1 MSGQL
6 RARRRRRGGRGRG
19 RRQGANKQEQ
29 QATPQGASPDAETQA
44 PAGLDSPAAP
54 PDSAGRIWLEEMDPQ
69 PDRQGNGRSESSEQA
84 HSPESLALLPA
95 GDSAGASSLTTV
107 EEPLLEIVESPT
119 LPGEK
124 RAPRKSRRERGGRRR
139 GGRGRRGKGGRYI
152 AADAP
157 QEAAA
162 GAAVAVGASAAG
174 APATV
179 VDLPAGVP
187 AGAPPQVQ
195 ERQEQP
201 LRRGRGKA
209 HKREDGTKKTLIVN
223 RTGQETRVAIL
234 EEGNLAEI
242 FIERES
248 SRGVI
253 GNIYK
258 GRVSKVLPG
267 MQSAF
272 VRIGLERDAFLYV
285 SDISPGY
292 DAYEGLVDLD
302 EVEGGQEMRDTSSRE
317 GREDKIEKLL
327 KEGQELLVQ
336 VTKEPIGTK
345 GPRITSYVTLPGRF
359 LVLMPQVD
367 NVGVSRKIDDARERT
382 RLRRVVDKV
391 RPKGMGFI
399 VRTVAESCD
408 AAELEAD
415 ALWLLSQW
423 DEIRSRA
430 ETTTAPAEVRP
441 ELSLVPKMI
450 RDLLTSSVVK
460 IVIDDDTAWQQ
471 AVDLVKRLQ
480 PGFVDRIQKYGG
492 GEPIFESYGVQAE
505 LDKALRSRVWLRS
518 GGSIVINQTEALV
531 AIDVNTGKFV
541 GKRNLEDT
549 VLKTNLEA
557 ATEIV
562 RQLRLRDLGGI
573 IVVDFIDMEE
583 RKSKRKLIEAFEK
596 ELRKD
601 RARTKVLQISD
612 FGLVEI
618 TRQRTKKSLER
629 ILCRT
634 CPYCTGSGRI
644 KTDLTM
650 VLEIRREL
658 EKIAGSLNGR
668 RLVLRANP
676 DVAHQLELEGR
687 RLVSGIRGLSGADLT
702 IRADATMHHE
712 QFEIVNL

>member
-1 MSGQL
+1 MNPVES
-6 RARRRRRGGRGRG
+6 
-19 RRQGANKQEQ
+19 
-29 QATPQGASPDAETQA
+29 
-44 PAGLDSPAAP
+44 
-54 PDSAGRIWLEEMDPQ
+54 
-69 PDRQGNGRSESSEQA
+69 DRQGNGRGVSAAAPAPAATAES
-84 HSPESLALLPA
+84 
-95 GDSAGASSLTTV
+95 GVVV
-107 EEPLLEIVESPT
+107 EEPLFEVVESPT

-124 RAPRKSRRERGGRRR
+124 RAPRRRRRERGGRRR
-139 GGRGRRGKGGRYI
+139 SRGRRK
-152 AADAP
+152 
-157 QEAAA
+157 
-162 GAAVAVGASAAG
+162 AVGATGEAPQQGAPPG
-174 APATV
+174 APAAV
-179 VDLPAGVP
+179 PLLDGEPAPAPAGPERSERPERPPEGVGQP
-187 AGAPPQVQ
+187 QRAP
-195 ERQEQP
+195 RSS
-201 LRRGRGKA
+201 RGRFT
-209 HKREDGTKKTLIVN
+209 KREEGTRKTLIVN

-234 EEGNLAEI
+234 EEGTLAEI

-302 EVEGGQEMRDTSSRE
+302 EVEGGQEIRDESQKA

-382 RLRRVVDKV
+382 RLRRIVDKV

-399 VRTVAESCD
+399 VRTVAEACD
-408 AAELEAD
+408 AQELEAD

-430 ETTTAPAEVRP
+430 ETVTAPAEVRP
-441 ELSLVPKMI
+441 ELSIVPKMI
-450 RDLLTSSVVK
+450 RDLLTASVVK
-460 IVIDDDTAWQQ
+460 IVIDDDAAYRQ

-480 PGFVDRIQKYGG
+480 PSILDRIQRYAG
-492 GEPIFESYGVQAE
+492 GEPIFDSYGVQAE

-557 ATEIV
+557 VTEIV

-634 CPYCTGSGRI
+634 CPYCTGTGRI
-644 KTDLTM
+644 KTDVTM

-658 EKIAGSLNGR
+658 EKIAASLDGK
-668 RLVLRANP
+668 RLAIRANP
-676 DVAHQLELEGR
+676 DVAHQLEVDGR
-687 RLVSGIRGLSGADLT
+687 NLVAGIRGLSGADIT

-712 QFEIVNL
+712 QFEITNL

>member
-19 RRQGANKQEQ
+19 RRQGAAAVQENQ
-29 QATPQGASPDAETQA
+29 GTSPAVEPGASEVQSPPAPD
-44 PAGLDSPAAP
+44 PFAGP
-54 PDSAGRIWLEEMDPQ
+54 PRGDSAGRIWLEETNPLE
-69 PDRQGNGRSESSEQA
+69 PDEGNGRDAVPAVQVHAPEAESA
-84 HSPESLALLPA
+84 ESAESGPA
-95 GDSAGASSLTTV
+95 AGRLH
-107 EEPLLEIVESPT
+107 LEIVESPT

-124 RAPRKSRRERGGRRR
+124 RAPRRRRERGGRRR
-139 GGRGRRGKGGRYI
+139 SRGRRKSPLGVPGE
-152 AADAP
+152 AP
-157 QEAAA
+157 PQ
-162 GAAVAVGASAAG
+162 GAAPG

-179 VDLPAGVP
+179 PLVDDEALPALEVP
-187 AGAPPQVQ
+187 EGAEKPEKV
-195 ERQEQP
+195 EQP
-201 LRRGRGKA
+201 HRASRSSRGRFQ
-209 HKREDGTKKTLIVN
+209 KREEGTKKTLIVN

-234 EEGNLAEI
+234 EEGTLAEI
-242 FIERES
+242 FIERET

-302 EVEGGQEMRDTSSRE
+302 EVEGGQEIRDESQKA

-382 RLRRVVDKV
+382 RLRRIVDKV

-399 VRTVAESCD
+399 VRTVAEACD
-408 AAELEAD
+408 EAELEAD

-423 DEIRSRA
+423 DEIRSKA
-430 ETTTAPAEVRP
+430 ETVTAPAEVRP
-441 ELSLVPKMI
+441 ELSIVPKMI
-450 RDLLTSSVVK
+450 RDLLTASVQK
-460 IVIDDDTAWQQ
+460 IVIDDDAAYKQ

-480 PGFVDRIQKYGG
+480 PAILDRIQRYAG
-492 GEPIFESYGVQAE
+492 GEPIFDSYGVQAE

-596 ELRKD
+596 ELRRD

-634 CPYCTGSGRI
+634 CPYCTGTGRI

-658 EKIAGSLNGR
+658 EKIASSLSGK

-676 DVAHQLELEGR
+676 DVAHQLEVDGR
-687 RLVSGIRGLSGADLT
+687 KLVDGIRGLSGADIT
-702 IRADATMHHE
+702 IRADATLHHE
-712 QFEIVNL
+712 QFEITNL

>member
-1 MSGQL
+1 VDGEAVPVLEGPEVAEKPERTEQPH
-6 RARRRRRGGRGRG
+6 RASRSSRGRF
-19 RRQGANKQEQ
+19 Q
-29 QATPQGASPDAETQA
+29 
-44 PAGLDSPAAP
+44 
-54 PDSAGRIWLEEMDPQ
+54 
-69 PDRQGNGRSESSEQA
+69 
-84 HSPESLALLPA
+84 
-95 GDSAGASSLTTV
+95 
-107 EEPLLEIVESPT
+107 
-119 LPGEK
+119 
-124 RAPRKSRRERGGRRR
+124 
-139 GGRGRRGKGGRYI
+139 
-152 AADAP
+152 
-157 QEAAA
+157 
-162 GAAVAVGASAAG
+162 
-174 APATV
+174 
-179 VDLPAGVP
+179 
-187 AGAPPQVQ
+187 
-195 ERQEQP
+195 
-201 LRRGRGKA
+201 
-209 HKREDGTKKTLIVN
+209 KREDATKKTLIVN

-234 EEGNLAEI
+234 EEGTLAEI

-302 EVEGGQEMRDTSSRE
+302 EVEGGQEIRDESQKA

-382 RLRRVVDKV
+382 RLRRIVDKV

-399 VRTVAESCD
+399 VRTVAEACD
-408 AAELEAD
+408 ENELEAD

-423 DEIRSRA
+423 DEIRGKA
-430 ETTTAPAEVRP
+430 ETVTAPAEVRP
-441 ELSLVPKMI
+441 ELSIVPKMI
-450 RDLLTSSVVK
+450 RDLLTASVQK
-460 IVIDDDTAWQQ
+460 IVIDDDAAYKQ

-480 PGFVDRIQKYGG
+480 PAILDRIQRYAG
-492 GEPIFESYGVQAE
+492 GEPIFDSYGVQAE

-596 ELRKD
+596 ELRRD

-634 CPYCTGSGRI
+634 CPYCTGTGRI
-644 KTDLTM
+644 KTDITM

-658 EKIAGSLNGR
+658 EKIASSLSGK

-676 DVAHQLELEGR
+676 DVAHQLEVDGR
-687 RLVSGIRGLSGADLT
+687 KLVDGIRGLSGADIT
-702 IRADATMHHE
+702 IRADATLHHE
-712 QFEIVNL
+712 QFEITNL

>member
-1 MSGQL
+1 VDDEAVPELEGPEVAEKPERTEQPQ
-6 RARRRRRGGRGRG
+6 RASRSSRGRF
-19 RRQGANKQEQ
+19 Q
-29 QATPQGASPDAETQA
+29 
-44 PAGLDSPAAP
+44 
-54 PDSAGRIWLEEMDPQ
+54 
-69 PDRQGNGRSESSEQA
+69 
-84 HSPESLALLPA
+84 
-95 GDSAGASSLTTV
+95 
-107 EEPLLEIVESPT
+107 
-119 LPGEK
+119 
-124 RAPRKSRRERGGRRR
+124 
-139 GGRGRRGKGGRYI
+139 
-152 AADAP
+152 
-157 QEAAA
+157 
-162 GAAVAVGASAAG
+162 
-174 APATV
+174 
-179 VDLPAGVP
+179 
-187 AGAPPQVQ
+187 
-195 ERQEQP
+195 
-201 LRRGRGKA
+201 
-209 HKREDGTKKTLIVN
+209 KREDATKKTLIVN

-234 EEGNLAEI
+234 EEGTLAEI

-302 EVEGGQEMRDTSSRE
+302 EVEGGQEIRDESQKA

-382 RLRRVVDKV
+382 RLRRIVDKV

-399 VRTVAESCD
+399 VRTVAEACD
-408 AAELEAD
+408 ENELEAD

-423 DEIRSRA
+423 DEIRGKA
-430 ETTTAPAEVRP
+430 ETVTAPAEVRP
-441 ELSLVPKMI
+441 ELSIVPKMI
-450 RDLLTSSVVK
+450 RDLLTASVQK
-460 IVIDDDTAWQQ
+460 IVIDDDAAYKQ

-480 PGFVDRIQKYGG
+480 PAILDRIQRYAG
-492 GEPIFESYGVQAE
+492 GEPIFDSYGVQAE

-518 GGSIVINQTEALV
+518 GGSVVINQTEALV

-596 ELRKD
+596 ELRRD

-634 CPYCTGSGRI
+634 CPYCTGTGRI

-658 EKIAGSLNGR
+658 EKIASSLSGK

-676 DVAHQLELEGR
+676 DVAHQLEVDGR
-687 RLVSGIRGLSGADLT
+687 KLVDGIRGLSGADIT
-702 IRADATMHHE
+702 IRADATLHHE
-712 QFEIVNL
+712 QFEITNL

>member
-1 MSGQL
+1 VDGEAVPVLEGPEVAEKPERTEQPH
-6 RARRRRRGGRGRG
+6 RASRSSRGRF
-19 RRQGANKQEQ
+19 Q
-29 QATPQGASPDAETQA
+29 
-44 PAGLDSPAAP
+44 
-54 PDSAGRIWLEEMDPQ
+54 
-69 PDRQGNGRSESSEQA
+69 
-84 HSPESLALLPA
+84 
-95 GDSAGASSLTTV
+95 
-107 EEPLLEIVESPT
+107 
-119 LPGEK
+119 
-124 RAPRKSRRERGGRRR
+124 
-139 GGRGRRGKGGRYI
+139 
-152 AADAP
+152 
-157 QEAAA
+157 
-162 GAAVAVGASAAG
+162 
-174 APATV
+174 
-179 VDLPAGVP
+179 
-187 AGAPPQVQ
+187 
-195 ERQEQP
+195 
-201 LRRGRGKA
+201 
-209 HKREDGTKKTLIVN
+209 KREDATKKTLIVN

-234 EEGNLAEI
+234 EEGTLAEI

-302 EVEGGQEMRDTSSRE
+302 EVEGGQEIRDESQRA

-382 RLRRVVDKV
+382 RLRRIVDKV

-399 VRTVAESCD
+399 VRTVAEACD
-408 AAELEAD
+408 ENELEAD

-423 DEIRSRA
+423 DEIRGKA
-430 ETTTAPAEVRP
+430 ETVTAPAEVRP
-441 ELSLVPKMI
+441 ELSIVPKMI
-450 RDLLTSSVVK
+450 RDLLTASVQK
-460 IVIDDDTAWQQ
+460 IVIDDDAAYKQ

-480 PGFVDRIQKYGG
+480 PAILDRIQRYAG
-492 GEPIFESYGVQAE
+492 GEPIFDSYGVQAE

-596 ELRKD
+596 ELRRD

-634 CPYCTGSGRI
+634 CPYCTGTGRI
-644 KTDLTM
+644 KTDITM

-658 EKIAGSLNGR
+658 EKIASSLSGK

-676 DVAHQLELEGR
+676 DVAHQLEVDGR
-687 RLVSGIRGLSGADLT
+687 KLVDGIRGLSGADIT
-702 IRADATMHHE
+702 IRADATLHHE
-712 QFEIVNL
+712 QFEITNL

>member
-1 MSGQL
+1 VDGEAVPVLEGPEVAEKPERTEQPH
-6 RARRRRRGGRGRG
+6 RASRSSRGRF
-19 RRQGANKQEQ
+19 Q
-29 QATPQGASPDAETQA
+29 
-44 PAGLDSPAAP
+44 
-54 PDSAGRIWLEEMDPQ
+54 
-69 PDRQGNGRSESSEQA
+69 
-84 HSPESLALLPA
+84 
-95 GDSAGASSLTTV
+95 
-107 EEPLLEIVESPT
+107 
-119 LPGEK
+119 
-124 RAPRKSRRERGGRRR
+124 
-139 GGRGRRGKGGRYI
+139 
-152 AADAP
+152 
-157 QEAAA
+157 
-162 GAAVAVGASAAG
+162 
-174 APATV
+174 
-179 VDLPAGVP
+179 
-187 AGAPPQVQ
+187 
-195 ERQEQP
+195 
-201 LRRGRGKA
+201 
-209 HKREDGTKKTLIVN
+209 KREDATKKTLIVN

-234 EEGNLAEI
+234 EEGTLAEI

-302 EVEGGQEMRDTSSRE
+302 EVEGGQEIRDESQRA

-382 RLRRVVDKV
+382 RLRRIVDKV

-399 VRTVAESCD
+399 VRTVAEACD
-408 AAELEAD
+408 ENELEAD

-423 DEIRSRA
+423 DEIRGKA
-430 ETTTAPAEVRP
+430 ETVTAPAEVRP
-441 ELSLVPKMI
+441 ELSIVPKMI
-450 RDLLTSSVVK
+450 RDLLTASVQK
-460 IVIDDDTAWQQ
+460 IVIDDDAAYKQ

-480 PGFVDRIQKYGG
+480 PAILDRIQRYAG
-492 GEPIFESYGVQAE
+492 GEPIFDSYGVQAE

-518 GGSIVINQTEALV
+518 GGSVVINQTEALV

-596 ELRKD
+596 ELRRD

-634 CPYCTGSGRI
+634 CPYCTGTGRI
-644 KTDLTM
+644 KTDITM

-658 EKIAGSLNGR
+658 EKIASSLSGK

-676 DVAHQLELEGR
+676 DVAHQLEVDGR
-687 RLVSGIRGLSGADLT
+687 KLVDGIRGLSGADIT
-702 IRADATMHHE
+702 IRADATLHHE
-712 QFEIVNL
+712 QFEITNL